1 MYIKTF
7 EDLLLDIL
15 QNGTDKEDR
24 TGVGSRSVY
33 GRMLRF
39 DLSESFPLITTR
51 NIPLRIAFEETM
63 FFLRGETD
71 TKKLEERN
79 VNIWKGN
86 TTREFLDNRGLY
98 NLPEGD
104 MGKGYGYQWRKFGQ
118 TTHTKNIAGPSGEE
132 ITTRIAVSGV
142 DQVKIVLEGLLNDP
156 YSRRHLVTAW
166 NPQQMEEMA
175 LPPCHVMHHYQVMD
189 GRLNSTFVMRS
200 NDVYLGLPH
209 NIAGYALLNM
219 IFAKIV
225 GLEPGELNYVGMDV
239 HLYSNQLHNAKLQ
252 AARVPRQYPTL
263 KINKALSIDN
273 FETLEFDDLQLDGY
287 NPHPPLPKVEMAI

>member
-86 TTREFLDNRGLY
+86 TTREFLDSRELS

-166 NPQQMEEMA
+166 NPQQLEETA

-225 GLEPGELNYVGMDV
+225 GLEPGELIYVGMDV
-239 HLYSNQLHNAKLQ
+239 HLYSNQLDNAKLQ
-252 AARVPRQYPTL
+252 AARVPRPFPMLTIGKDL
-263 KINKALSIDN
+263 TIDN
-273 FETLEFDDLQLDGY
+273 FQDLQFEDLELEGY
-287 NPHPPLPKVEMAI
+287 DPHPPLPKVEMAI